1 MVTLLDLCVS
11 SLRSDHA
18 NLLCIVPML
27 GCTRHPEIVS
37 RPGPPWPC
45 KKNWLRFSIL
55 VCEKMFTLL
64 DFGVQKIVYTSR
76 FWCAKNCLHFSIL
89 VCKQLFTLLDF
100 GVQEKMLTLL
110 DFGVQKIVYTS
121 RFLYTKKRF
130 TLIGWC
136 VSSLR
141 KGHANLLCIV
151 PMLECTRSSLLDEW
165 NVWWGKSSLVARR
178 SSSLVARRS
187 SSLVARRWSSLVA
200 ARWSSLVVA
209 RRRSSLVV
217 VVARRRAIVF
227 VACRRSS
234 PGDRPRRS
242 SSLLV
247 ARRPSSLLVDRRRS
261 SPIDRRRRSSCLMN
275 GMCCGAN
282 RRWSLVARHRSS
294 LL

>member
-1 MVTLLDLCVS
+1 MHVLCPLTLPKKLVTLLDLCVS

-76 FWCAKNCLHFSIL
+76 FWCAKNCLHFSIS

-200 ARWSSLVVA
+200 RRCSLVVA
-209 RRRSSLVV
+209 RRRSSTL
-217 VVARRRAIVF
+217 VARRRCRSSPSDRF
-227 VACRRSS
+227 RRSS
-234 PGDRPRRS
+234 SLVAGRSPSSLVVAPRRS
-242 SSLLV
+242 SSLV
-247 ARRPSSLLVDRRRS
+247 A
-261 SPIDRRRRSSCLMN
+261 
-275 GMCCGAN
+275 
-282 RRWSLVARHRSS
+282 AR
-294 LL
+294 